1 MKLPQSDPEL
11 GVLKPNELR
20 GLCFV
25 HLRQVRTSSAGCK
38 GNKLF
43 GQRCKVHRVIR
54 SFCHIK
60 IAHFE
65 LKRSGQLV
73 RSINFFFSFF
83 ILRSKLYEAETRKNF
98 PLKFTDSFAKIY

>member
-25 HLRQVRTSSAGCK
+25 LLRQVRTSSAGCK

-43 GQRCKVHRVIR
+43 GHD
-54 SFCHIK
+54 
-60 IAHFE
+60 A
-65 LKRSGQLV
+65 
-73 RSINFFFSFF
+73 
-83 ILRSKLYEAETRKNF
+83 
-98 PLKFTDSFAKIY
+98 KFTELLGLFVTSR